1 MKIEKKEK
9 KKIDVKDRKR
19 KGWIKIE
26 RKMMMTKKR
35 EKDIWS
41 SIEPSQDF
49 SVN

>member
-35 EKDIWS
+35 EKKIFGQALS
-41 SIEPSQDF
+41 PVKI
-49 SVN
+49 SV